1 MRGSQFNKDFFKH
14 KDQEMR
20 TLIDSWKK
28 KANRYQELK
37 KQKGVTLLEIIIV
50 LGIIG
55 IIAAGVVVLAQRAFT
70 AQDIS
75 NLVDNTNSVRIAMT
89 DAYKDSVEYPA
100 REDSTAETKA
110 DILNSQGTSAIV
122 GLVKMGKISPDEAFN
137 GFSNDAFEIGP
148 AKLSGDATAKN
159 KAFFI
164 VINGLEVENCRNII
178 SQVGAQWDYVATTTA
193 AAGAM
198 TTEGANPI
206 NIGVDAADPA
216 NGILKTTKDDKLTP
230 ANIVTAGV
238 CDADPTGSTN
248 AIILGSR

>member
-1 MRGSQFNKDFFKH
+1 MGGSQFNKDFFKH

-55 IIAAGVVVLAQRAFT
+55 IIAAGVVILAQRAFT

-75 NLVDNTNSVRIAMT
+75 DLVDNTNSVRIAMT
-89 DAYKDSVEYPA
+89 DAYKDSVEYPE
-100 REDSTAETKA
+100 RQDSTAETKA
-110 DILNSQGTSAIV
+110 NISTSTGTSAIV

-148 AKLSGDATAKN
+148 AKLSDDGAAKN

-164 VINGLEVENCRNII
+164 VINGLEMENCRNII

-198 TTEGANPI
+198 SPEGATPI
-206 NIGVDAADPA
+206 NIGVETADPA
-216 NGILKTTKDDKLTP
+216 NGILKTTKDDQLTP
-230 ANIVTAGV
+230 ANIVAAGV